1 MKGRSILWAALA
13 GALAIVVVGS
23 GAAATGGTSSSSA
36 AGVLRIAIGAEP
48 PSLDPGLAT
57 DTTSA
62 SILLSIM
69 DPLVRLGPAPGL
81 KPIPTAAQS
90 WTVKGTTVTLNLRR
104 DVRWTNGQPT
114 TAQDYVW
121 SWLRT
126 ISPELGADYAYQFYG
141 IKGAQEYNNCDPAK
155 ANCNALRSK
164 VGISAPN
171 RYTLRVQLTSAQP
184 WFVQQL
190 NHQSFMPVHRATV
203 EKFGKKWTEAS
214 NIVTNG
220 PFRLTSWKHDA
231 SLTLVKDTKWR
242 NAKSIKLNR
251 VVASIL
257 TEGATAQN
265 AFDAGNIDVNDN
277 CCVPADIP
285 RYKKTPFWKVF
296 PSLATYMYEFNVK
309 NIPDVNQRRAMAF
322 AIDRKAI
329 TRYITQAGQVPAKG
343 LTPPG
348 ISGGPTV
355 VKNGSMPA
363 TANLTKAKE
372 FMAKVRNPKKD
383 INLYTNNAPGH
394 IQIATAIQNYWKQLG
409 LNVNIKVQEWKQF
422 LEFIGPPPNSDVD
435 VNRYGWLYDYPDPYN
450 GLELFMCKSGNN
462 HTNWCNPKFD
472 ALVKKS
478 AAIRDA
484 DERTGVYQQAE
495 DLLTGPNGDLPIMP
509 IYWYTD
515 TYLVKPNVKNWVPVN
530 SLWDLLKVSV
540 T

>member
-1 MKGRSILWAALA
+1 MKKRPILWAALA
-13 GALAIVVVGS
+13 GALAIAVVGS
-23 GAAATGGTSSSSA
+23 GAASTGSSSA

-57 DTTSA
+57 DTTSG

-81 KPIPTAAQS
+81 KAVPTAAQS
-90 WTVKGTTVTLNLRR
+90 WTVKGTTVTLKLRK

-126 ISPELGADYAYQFYG
+126 ISPELGADYAYQFFG
-141 IKGAQEYNNCDPAK
+141 IKGAEEYNSCDPAK

-164 VGISAPN
+164 VGVTAPDK
-171 RYTLRVQLTSAQP
+171 YTLRIQLTSAQP
-184 WFVQQL
+184 WFIQQL
-190 NHQSFMPVHRATV
+190 NHHSFMPVYRPAV
-203 EKFGKKWTEAS
+203 EKFGKKWTEPS

-220 PFRLTSWKHDA
+220 PFKLSSWQHD
-231 SLTLVKDTKWR
+231 STITLVKNTKWR

-277 CCVPADIP
+277 CCVPSDIP

-296 PSLATYMYEFNVK
+296 PSLATYYYGFNVK
-309 NIPDVNQRRAMAF
+309 NIPDVNQRRAMAY

-329 TRYITQAGQVPAKG
+329 TRYITQAGQIPAKG
-343 LTPPG
+343 LTPIG

-355 VKNGSMPA
+355 VKDSTMPA
-363 TANLTKAKE
+363 TANLAKAKE
-372 FMAKVRNPKKD
+372 LMAKVKNPKKD
-383 INLYTNNAPGH
+383 INIFVNNAPAH
-394 IQIATAIQNYWKQLG
+394 AQIATAIQNYWKQLG

-422 LEFIGPPPNSDVD
+422 LEFLGPPPNADVD
-435 VNRYGWLYDYPDPYN
+435 VYRNGWLYDYPDAYN
-450 GLELFMCKSGNN
+450 GLELFKCKSGNN
-462 HTNWCNPKFD
+462 NTNWCNPKFD
-472 ALVKKS
+472 ALVEQ
-478 AAIRDA
+478 AAGTRDA
-484 DERTGVYQQAE
+484 DARTGLYQKAE
-495 DLLTGPNGDLPIMP
+495 NMLTGPNGEVPIMP

-515 TYLVKPNVKNWVPVN
+515 IYTVKPNVKGWVPVN

-540 T
+540 S